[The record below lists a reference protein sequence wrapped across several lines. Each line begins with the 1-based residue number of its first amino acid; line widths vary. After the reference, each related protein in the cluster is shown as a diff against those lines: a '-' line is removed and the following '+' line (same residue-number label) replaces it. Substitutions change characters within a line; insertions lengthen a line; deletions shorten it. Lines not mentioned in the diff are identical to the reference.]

1 MMEGMEPESTQP
13 LAEELVAELLARRE
27 AGEPADLA
35 SATQAYPELA
45 RELREVAGDVEAL
58 DARLLG
64 LASHGR
70 GALGRPGLLVDD
82 YELIEPLGRGGM
94 GEVWSASQVSLARRV
109 ALKLV
114 DVSGQPSERLVRE
127 AQAAGRPRADGIVA
141 VHGAGAEGEL
151 GWIAM
156 ELVPGGRTLRD
167 WIRERASEGAHA
179 PSSAADYNEIAELVR
194 DIAEALAAAH
204 AAGVVH
210 LDVKPGNV
218 LLTPEGVPK
227 LTDFGLARLGGH
239 ENERGIAG
247 TCHYMSPEQARGDE
261 DIGAASDVFSLGVVL
276 YELLALQRPFEGDT
290 LKQVQSAILSAEP
303 RDPRE
308 FRSHVPLDL
317 VLIAKKAMEKRPERR
332 YTSVLALADDLGRHL
347 AHKPIEA
354 RPPSRARAAL
364 QWTRRHPVPTA
375 VGAVGLV
382 ALVFISAL
390 FMQTLATQVELAD
403 EVAARKRLS
412 ALQDLDDLVAKAGTL
427 WPPHPSIEE
436 GARQWIEHAQ
446 RLAASL
452 PEHRERLALL
462 RSAPEADLD
471 TRWWITQLEKLVAG
485 LEALE
490 EPGTGLAGSG
500 VHPDHGWGMERRLAF
515 ALEVADSTVSG
526 AGAGEAW
533 RAASERI
540 AADAAFAGW
549 TLEPRV
555 GLLPLGPDPHSGR
568 EEFWHLALGERPARG
583 ADGSLMATGATGLV
597 LVLLPGGAFNM
608 GAQNEDESRPNHD
621 TASRPDERPLRAVRL
636 SPFFIS
642 KFELTQGQ
650 WLRATGDNPSYGGS
664 LEERGSRAE
673 DGGLAEEPRLRLA
686 RPVDRISWIE
696 ATTVLA
702 RFGLA
707 LPSEAQW
714 EYAARAGTTG
724 PTWFHAGQD
733 SWRDHANLRS
743 PAARLTAGVGSF
755 GPNPFGLHD
764 VLGNVWEW
772 CADDYFEDAYARWPG
787 PGRDPVVLV
796 PGADAKVSRGGGYRS
811 PPATTRASLRG
822 ADPSTNTAAAM
833 GCRPS
838 CP

>member
-1 MMEGMEPESTQP
+1 MVGLQVMMEGMEPESTQP

-35 SATQAYPELA
+35 SATRAYPELA

-364 QWTRRHPVPTA
+364 QWTRRHPVPPP
-375 VGAVGLV
+375 VGGGVDPLASHGGLGLV
-382 ALVFISAL
+382 GVGIYKRRGEQQVPQLLYLSLPSTRRLPPVHLLDERTADANRGWCDLQSTVLFGQDHPVRVDPAPMLGGLLHGSHHSASL
-390 FMQTLATQVELAD
+390 GIGNAYQEWKIDNVPSGTVCRQKGVWREH
-403 EVAARKRLS
+403 EIQRVAAV
-412 ALQDLDDLVAKAGTL
+412 DVD
-427 WPPHPSIEE
+427 
-436 GARQWIEHAQ
+436 
-446 RLAASL
+446 
-452 PEHRERLALL
+452 
-462 RSAPEADLD
+462 
-471 TRWWITQLEKLVAG
+471 
-485 LEALE
+485 
-490 EPGTGLAGSG
+490 
-500 VHPDHGWGMERRLAF
+500 GMA
-515 ALEVADSTVSG
+515 
-526 AGAGEAW
+526 
-533 RAASERI
+533 
-540 AADAAFAGW
+540 
-549 TLEPRV
+549 
-555 GLLPLGPDPHSGR
+555 
-568 EEFWHLALGERPARG
+568 
-583 ADGSLMATGATGLV
+583 
-597 LVLLPGGAFNM
+597 PGGRM
-608 GAQNEDESRPNHD
+608 
-621 TASRPDERPLRAVRL
+621 
-636 SPFFIS
+636 
-642 KFELTQGQ
+642 
-650 WLRATGDNPSYGGS
+650 
-664 LEERGSRAE
+664 
-673 DGGLAEEPRLRLA
+673 
-686 RPVDRISWIE
+686 
-696 ATTVLA
+696 
-702 RFGLA
+702 
-707 LPSEAQW
+707 
-714 EYAARAGTTG
+714 
-724 PTWFHAGQD
+724 
-733 SWRDHANLRS
+733 
-743 PAARLTAGVGSF
+743 
-755 GPNPFGLHD
+755 
-764 VLGNVWEW
+764 
-772 CADDYFEDAYARWPG
+772 
-787 PGRDPVVLV
+787 
-796 PGADAKVSRGGGYRS
+796 
-811 PPATTRASLRG
+811 
-822 ADPSTNTAAAM
+822 
-833 GCRPS
+833 
-838 CP
+838 